1 MVARVT
7 AGSPPQHSVG
17 QGQGTSFAVALTA
30 GIAALWLAHH
40 GRAVLIGAARAR
52 GETLQAMFRRIVM
65 ATARRPAN
73 WDGFT
78 MGAGI
83 VDARALLEA
92 DLDVGRDRESTPQ
105 PNSAAIRDEIALQSF
120 LLETAGVEAAT
131 ADVDL
136 SRFGPEIATAI
147 LRRNL
152 EAPDGRGTESTGPV
166 VAVSSQLA
174 AALPPALAT
183 HLGLGGQQ

>member
-7 AGSPPQHSVG
+7 AGNPPQQSVG

-30 GIAALWLAHH
+30 GVAALWLAHH
-40 GRAVLIGAARAR
+40 GRANLIGAARAR
-52 GETLQAMFRRIVM
+52 GETLQTMFRRIVM
-65 ATARRPAN
+65 ATSRRPAN
-73 WDGFT
+73 WDAFT

-131 ADVDL
+131 ADVNL

-152 EAPDGRGTESTGPV
+152 EAPDASGNETAASL

-183 HLGLGGQQ
+183 QLGVGGQQ